1 VPRRSRMAAVTI
13 MMLKTVRMA
22 MRLSRR
28 FWVEMIR
35 TRKLEA
41 RNNHS
46 ITMNTRKLEA
56 RNNHSI
62 SVTTPEN

>member
-1 VPRRSRMAAVTI
+1 MAAVTI

-22 MRLSRR
+22 MRLSRM

-46 ITMNTRKLEA
+46 IT
-56 RNNHSI
+56 
-62 SVTTPEN
+62 VTTPEN